1 MVQYRK
7 IVPLLIVVLA
17 LILSA
22 CNLGAGNPAE
32 ETLQAATTTGG
43 PTGLPTRTPAT
54 TSGAP
59 TTLPLTTNPTRINQQ
74 FPPTAVVVIPA
85 TVRPLPT
92 TVFVPVNIVILSPVP
107 GNVVAGGITIFGSA
121 THPNFLQYQVEYGPE
136 PNPGNLWYP
145 ATAAVTTPVVN
156 GVLGGWTTSS
166 IPDGTYQLRLRVF
179 LRDGTLLTTVVNNIR
194 VQNFR
199 PTPIPSATPL
209 IERPIAAFNVNTST
223 GQVPLTVN
231 FTNQSSGQINSIQWN
246 FGDGTTSTEANP
258 THVFA
263 TPGLY
268 TVTLTVSGPGGAANV
283 SRQINAQSPSAPVAG
298 FTLDRSS
305 GVAPLTIQFT
315 DQSTGTINAYSWNF
329 LDGTGS
335 AERNPAH
342 TFNIP
347 GTYNVLLTVSGP
359 GGTSTAVRQITVT
372 SPIPP
377 TATWTWTPT
386 TIPPTATFT
395 PTWTPTTTTVPP
407 TLTFTPTNTDVPPT
421 ATWTTTAVPPT
432 STEVPPDAQYIFAVD
447 AVNPLMV
454 QFFDQSTGPVT
465 FWQWDFADGTTS
477 NEQNPIHTYA
487 AGGTYNVRLTVA
499 NFSGTPDFIDQAVT
513 VAAPPT
519 VTFTPTNTDVPPTST
534 EVPPDAQY
542 IFAVDAVNPLM
553 VQFFDQSTGPVTF
566 WQWDFADG
574 TTSNEQNPIHT
585 YAAGGTYNVRLTVAN
600 FSGTPDFIDQAVT
613 VAAPPTVTFTPTNTD
628 VPPTSTEVPPDAQY
642 IFAVDAVNPL
652 MVQFFDQS
660 SGPVTF
666 WQWDFGD
673 GTTTNEQNPIH
684 TYAAG
689 GTYNVRLTVANFSG
703 TPDFIDQ
710 AVTVAAPPTATLEPT
725 ATPTELPP
733 VANFT
738 YAQPGTDV
746 LTLQFTSQS
755 TGNIGY
761 YEWNFGDGSGV
772 NEQNPIHTFPAP
784 GVYNVRLIVAASA
797 DPSAPRGEIT
807 QQVTIQTPL
816 DAVFTVAP
824 VEGNPQALQFFDQS
838 TGNVAF
844 RQWDFGDGTSSNEQ
858 NPQHVY
864 AAGGDFLVRLT
875 VSDSVGASDAAEQPV
890 SVAAP
895 PTPTLEPTAEPTVE
909 PTAEPTTGT
918 PSIVMQTPVLPDLN
932 QILANLGNI
941 YNNGVA
947 MGNSAQVFTLAG
959 DDVFATRFSTGLPLL
974 TPFGTA
980 QFNLGEN
987 GDLQTVINWYT
998 AITLADGTNTFVHE
1012 AQAIGTG
1019 WRSYSMLD
1027 PNNVNQSL
1035 CPGGTSVLA
1044 CELQAVKPAIMIIS
1058 VGANDALDPGRDMNL
1073 FRNDL
1078 QQIINTV
1085 VANGTIPVL
1094 MTTLPRTDGMVT
1106 QEQLI
1111 AINEQIVDAATA
1123 NMIPLINVYR
1133 GLSELPNAGLN
1144 GDNVSPSVSP
1154 NGGGSLAVS
1163 DVSTYGVNALNLYIL
1178 RTLEMLRS
1186 SLFPA

>member
-92 TVFVPVNIVILSPVP
+92 TAFVPVNIVILSPVP

-166 IPDGTYQLRLRVF
+166 IPDGTYQMRLRVF

-268 TVTLTVSGPGGAANV
+268 TVALTVSGPGGAANV

-298 FTLDRSS
+298 FTLDRTS

-335 AERNPAH
+335 ADRNPAH

-386 TIPPTATFT
+386 TVPPTATFT

-421 ATWTTTAVPPT
+421 ATETTTIVPPTLTFTPTNTDVPAT
-432 STEVPPDAQYIFAVD
+432 STEVPPDAQYSFVVD

-454 QFFDQSTGPVT
+454 QFIDQSTGPVT

-499 NFSGTPDFIDQAVT
+499 NFSGTSDFIDQAVT

-519 VTFTPTNTDVPPTST
+519 LTFTPTNTDVPPTST

-566 WQWDFADG
+566 WQWDF
-574 TTSNEQNPIHT
+574 
-585 YAAGGTYNVRLTVAN
+585 
-600 FSGTPDFIDQAVT
+600 
-613 VAAPPTVTFTPTNTD
+613 
-628 VPPTSTEVPPDAQY
+628 
-642 IFAVDAVNPL
+642 
-652 MVQFFDQS
+652 
-660 SGPVTF
+660 
-666 WQWDFGD
+666 GD

-703 TPDFIDQ
+703 TSDFIDQ

-738 YAQPGTDV
+738 FAQPGTDV

-816 DAVFTVAP
+816 EAIFTVAP

-864 AAGGDFLVRLT
+864 ATGGDFIVRLT

-890 SVAAP
+890 SVAAA
-895 PTPTLEPTAEPTVE
+895 PTATLEPTAEPTVE
-909 PTAEPTTGT
+909 PTVEPTIEPTVGT

-941 YNNGVA
+941 FNNGVA

-959 DDVFATRFSTGLPLL
+959 DDVFATRFSAGLPLL

-1019 WRSYSMLD
+1019 WRSYDMLD
-1027 PNNVNQSL
+1027 PNRVNQSL

-1085 VANGTIPVL
+1085 IANGTIPVL
-1094 MTTLPRTDGMVT
+1094 MTTLPRADGMVT

-1154 NGGGSLAVS
+1154 NGGGSVAVS
-1163 DVSTYGVNALNLYIL
+1163 DVTTYGVNALNLYIL